1 MRIYRCP
8 NAEVDP
14 VALEVCDAASMLEQG
29 VLPMPGGWLDQAATG
44 WDAIKLALSERAAYE
59 ERAEEAA
66 RRRAERAQQRG
77 R

>member
-1 MRIYRCP
+1 
-8 NAEVDP
+8 
-14 VALEVCDAASMLEQG
+14 MLEQG